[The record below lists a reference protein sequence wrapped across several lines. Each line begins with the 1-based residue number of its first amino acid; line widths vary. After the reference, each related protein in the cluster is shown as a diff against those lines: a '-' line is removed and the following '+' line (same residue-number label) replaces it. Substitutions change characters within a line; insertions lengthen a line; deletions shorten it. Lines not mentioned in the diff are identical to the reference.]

1 MPSSTF
7 QRAMS
12 VLALVFALS
21 AAADVRLWPFFYA
34 KTDPVAHRNQ
44 LEVFW
49 PLYSRDADA
58 QRTVHRILSFQ
69 REFPDHYPWQ
79 VYFLWPATAL
89 RCGNGH
95 DAWLFPFFWSGSDG
109 GKRSHNSVFP
119 FWIYYSNDDYRALNL
134 AILNHNSWSDRHH
147 SHYLFPLW
155 WAKWS
160 HYGNAKFSSHGLF
173 PLYSL
178 YSKDKNIPDR
188 PEYVARQRRGNA
200 TLAYWSRHAVQD
212 QKLRR
217 DKASFGIFPLAHWS
231 SNDFLRWDKKTAG
244 DLLTNHQTSLYLF
257 PYWQSTRIRQQLPLP
272 PAPGQDYTEMTG
284 KLRHQE
290 HFRLLFPLFYDKG
303 KTTYTADFALSE
315 ARRTT
320 WFFPYW
326 HTYRTQ
332 VNKPAANS
340 ESAAAK
346 TAVAPE
352 PAEPSAQEK
361 HTSRHTVPLLFSRTS
376 TTWVNPDDTPPQVAA
391 DETFYLFPYYRS
403 TYHSANAESANN
415 FFLLGGWGHSTQTKP
430 AANKHY
436 AYLFPFLF
444 YKHQAKPAPPEN
456 PAEDWADTKLWI
468 LPYWRQHGHTGN
480 QENHTDFLLPL
491 YLHSY
496 EAHAKE
502 RTWWTVLAGVGE
514 TQAPAY
520 LKRHSDPNDE
530 ASVSWHSHNVSTRF
544 FFPFWRQ
551 SNTSTARS
559 WNILPLLWHRH
570 TIDEQ
575 STTTTS
581 NTYPLL
587 LSGSRQTVTEK
598 GQETTGHAYLL
609 GLGGWRRCREN
620 TPAGQQ
626 TTSLRHHLFPFWRH
640 RQSSHETKTSML
652 LPPFSYQVVNHAPD
666 SSQEQ
671 TRSLAIPHAWLPL
684 YKSQSTTNDDNTTNN
699 SKSWLFPFYVHETN
713 YEDDFARFSVLWW
726 VYQRERSRGETRAW
740 GLGGG
745 LANYYEKDANGFV
758 ERSVLYRLY
767 HREERSWFEE
777 LEVMPFYHRSR
788 QEDNSGGW
796 SVLGGMF
803 GSRQDG
809 RIKTTRFFYIP
820 FRTTVA
826 PAQPFDA
833 VASSQRHLK
842 YALNYLEA
850 RRFDRAAIEFIF
862 AEGSYEAD
870 AVILEQAGDAFAQA
884 DADHFQEFFR
894 RDLPSS
900 LAKISDKAQRY
911 RQDASGRQLR
921 QRAIELYRQ
930 AIANGGNQDDLE
942 LKIAVC
948 LAPRDLGGA
957 KAILEERFKRS
968 GDFHHGLDCLR
979 LRRKWQHDEISPL
992 EVIAELRRR
1001 YPEYA
1006 LVHYLQVMHD
1016 LDKELVNSI
1025 RPRDYIWQWSWR
1037 NATPEEHEKLT
1048 AALAEAMMLLKQT
1061 VALPHVD
1068 YPPARPVRLPQPLLP
1083 LLSTEYD
1090 VYPTT
1095 SDGLPTPATVRGL
1108 AAKKILEIMTQQYQ
1122 MILAKKQ
1129 NTQDDNAK
1137 KRGLLAE
1144 MMTYLPL
1151 LQNMKSGL
1159 LYDVCR
1165 LHRDYYRDPER
1176 LLNEL
1181 LKVQAQIQA
1190 PMPGTPAE
1198 PSSLAKNCAD
1208 EITRLRRQ
1216 LSYLTRWDVQ
1226 LVSGQPSS
1234 LGIGPFVTKD
1244 CGNGYVDLD
1253 FFFGCVD
1260 NCAVEANTVV
1270 VTEKAQKAVLLLG
1283 FDRELTVELNGRI
1296 VFGPKCDLIA
1306 RRDQHQVPIQLLAGS
1321 NHFKILA
1328 KDDKLSFGFYAR
1340 LTSPEG
1346 EPLFFPAK
1354 P

>member
-1 MPSSTF
+1 MPSSMF
-7 QRAMS
+7 RRALS
-12 VLALVFALS
+12 VLALLFALS

-34 KTDPVAHRNQ
+34 KTDPVAHHNQ

-49 PLYSRDADA
+49 PLYSRDADE

-79 VYFLWPATAL
+79 VYFLWPITAL
-89 RCGNGH
+89 RLGNGH
-95 DAWLFPFFWSGSDG
+95 DAWLFPFLWSGSDG
-109 GKRSHNSVFP
+109 DYRNHNSVFP
-119 FWIYYSNDDYRALNL
+119 FWIYYRNDDYRTLNL
-134 AILNHNSWSDRHH
+134 AILNHNSWSKQHH

-160 HYGNAKFSSHGLF
+160 HYSNTKSSSHGLF

-178 YSKDKNIPDR
+178 YRKDENISDR
-188 PEYVARQRRGNA
+188 PEYVFRDRRGNM
-200 TLAYWSRHAVQD
+200 TLAYWSRYAHQE

-217 DKASFGIFPLAHWS
+217 DRASFGVFPLAHWS
-231 SNDFLRWDKKTAG
+231 SNDFLRWDKKKAD

-257 PYWQSTRIRQQLPLP
+257 PYWQSTRLRQQLPLP
-272 PAPGQDYTEMTG
+272 PAPGQDYTEMVG

-290 HFRLLFPLFYDKG
+290 HFRLLFPLYYDKG
-303 KTTYTADFALSE
+303 KTTYAADFALSE

-320 WFFPYW
+320 WVFPYW

-332 VNKPAANS
+332 VNKPAANGR
-340 ESAAAK
+340 SASSK
-346 TAVAPE
+346 DAVAPE
-352 PAEPSAQEK
+352 PAEPSAREK
-361 HTSRHTVPLLFSRTS
+361 HTSRHTVPLLFNRRSM
-376 TTWVNPDDTPPQVAA
+376 TWVNPDDATPLIAA
-391 DETFYLFPYYRS
+391 DNTFYLFPYYRS

-430 AANKHY
+430 TANKHY
-436 AYLFPFLF
+436 AYLLPFLF
-444 YKHQAKPAPPEN
+444 YKHQAEPAPPEN

-468 LPYWRQHGHTGN
+468 LPYWRRRGHTGN
-480 QENHTDFLLPL
+480 QERRTDFLVPL
-491 YLHSY
+491 YLRSY
-496 EAHAKE
+496 EAHTE
-502 RTWWTVLAGVGE
+502 DRTWWTVLAGVGE

-520 LKRHSDPNDE
+520 LKRKSDPNDG
-530 ASVSWHSHNVSTRF
+530 APFHWHSHNASSRF

-551 SNTSTARS
+551 SNTSETRS
-559 WNILPLLWHRH
+559 WNIFPLLWHRH
-570 TIDEQ
+570 TIDDQ
-575 STTTTS
+575 STTTTR
-581 NTYPLL
+581 NNYPLL
-587 LSGSRQTVTEK
+587 LSGSHQTVTEK
-598 GQETTGHAYLL
+598 VEETTGHSYLL
-609 GLGGWRRCREN
+609 GLGGWRRSREN
-620 TPAGQQ
+620 VPADPQ
-626 TTSLRHHLFPFWRH
+626 TTSLRHHLFPFWSH
-640 RQSSHETKTSML
+640 RQSSKNVKTSML
-652 LPPFSYQVVNHAPD
+652 LPPFSYRVVNHTPAPE
-666 SSQEQ
+666 SCLAQ
-671 TRSLAIPHAWLPL
+671 TRSLAIPHAWLPI
-684 YKSQSTTNDDNTTNN
+684 YKSQRTTNNDKTTNN
-699 SKSWLFPFYVHETN
+699 SKSWLFPFYVHETDR
-713 YEDDFARFSVLWW
+713 EDDFARFSVLWW
-726 VYQRERSRGETRAW
+726 LYQRERSHGETRAW

-758 ERSVLYRLY
+758 ERSFLYRLY

-796 SVLGGMF
+796 SVFGGMF

-809 RIKTTRFFYIP
+809 RVKTTRIFFIP

-826 PAQPFDA
+826 STQPFDA
-833 VASSQRHLK
+833 DASAKRHLE

-862 AEGSYEAD
+862 AEGSYETN

-900 LAKISDKAQRY
+900 LAKVSNRAQRY

-948 LAPRDLGGA
+948 LAPSDLGGA

-979 LRRKWQHDEISPL
+979 LRRWRHDEPSPP
-992 EVIAELRRR
+992 EVIAELRQR

-1006 LVHYLQVMHD
+1006 LVHYLQAMHD
-1016 LDKELVNSI
+1016 LNQKQVNDISTH
-1025 RPRDYIWQWSWR
+1025 DYIRQWRWR
-1037 NATPEEHEKLT
+1037 NVTHEEHEKLI
-1048 AALAEAMMLLKQT
+1048 AALGEAMAVLKQT
-1061 VALPHVD
+1061 IALPPVD
-1068 YPPARPVRLPQPLLP
+1068 YPPARLVQLPQPLLP
-1083 LLSTEYD
+1083 LLRAEYD

-1095 SDGLPTPATVRGL
+1095 SDGLPMPATVRGL
-1108 AAKKILEIMTQQYQ
+1108 AATEMLEIMTQQYRA
-1122 MILAKKQ
+1122 ILDKKPQ
-1129 NTQDDNAK
+1129 TPEDDAE
-1137 KRGLLAE
+1137 KRRLLAE

-1151 LQNMKSGL
+1151 LQDIRGGIIH
-1159 LYDVCR
+1159 DVCR

-1181 LKVQAQIQA
+1181 LKVQEQIPA
-1190 PMPGTPAE
+1190 PAPGI
-1198 PSSLAKNCAD
+1198 PSALAKNCAD
-1208 EITRLRRQ
+1208 MICSLRRQ

-1234 LGIGPFVTKD
+1234 LGIGPFATKD

-1260 NCAVEANTVV
+1260 NCSVEATTVV
-1270 VTEKAQKAVLLLG
+1270 IAERAQEAVLLLG

-1296 VFGPKCDLIA
+1296 VFGPKRDHIA
-1306 RRDQHQVPIQLLAGS
+1306 RRDEHQTPIQLLAGP